1 MKDEKDQPT
10 DKCEQSAGKSHKHE
24 PTHHAEIVKEL
35 AVIVAVYNAG
45 MH

>member
-1 MKDEKDQPT
+1 MKNEKDQPT
-10 DKCEQSAGKSHKHE
+10 DKCDQAEGNSSKHE
-24 PTHHAEIVKEL
+24 PTHHAEIVKKL